1 MSVLLY
7 NIIIVVS
14 SRWVD
19 AHQGQ
24 LARHG
29 SSLEFKLHQRK
40 FLSLVETC
48 QITQAVAYAKVL
60 GQFTPRHIKGEFN

>member
-1 MSVLLY
+1 M
-7 NIIIVVS
+7 IVFVS

-19 AHQGQ
+19 THQGQ

-40 FLSLVETC
+40 FLSLVVTG
-48 QITQAVAYAKVL
+48 QTVKAVAYAKVL
-60 GQFTPRHIKGEFN
+60 GQFTPRHIKGEL